1 MATPKAKALA
11 LSSLGIEIAL
21 FTVLG
26 LYGGQWLDKKLG
38 TTWLLYVGLAV
49 GMAGA
54 GRSLY
59 RVAKS
64 LEKDAQKG
72 DD

>member
-1 MATPKAKALA
+1 MATPRAKALA

-26 LYGGQWLDKKLG
+26 LYGGQWLDRKLG
-38 TTWLLYVGLAV
+38 TTWLLYAGLAL

-59 RVAKS
+59 RVARS
-64 LEKDAQKG
+64 LERDAER
-72 DD
+72 DR